1 MINTSGNTLIIDIR
15 DELSFEYGHIDGAVN
30 IPAEKLDKS
39 DLPKDKKLLICCKS
53 GLISDTEAESSV
65 SLAMTLKTWRV
76 ATMAG

>member
-53 GLISDTEAESSV
+53 GL
-65 SLAMTLKTWRV
+65 
-76 ATMAG
+76 

>member
-39 DLPKDKKLLICCKS
+39 DLPKTKS
-53 GLISDTEAESSV
+53 FLSAVKAD
-65 SLAMTLKTWRV
+65 L
-76 ATMAG
+76 